1 MQAEA
6 KSDTLVKMP
15 EKSEH
20 ANMSWICEQCETGYM
35 KAEVLA
41 HTVATTQAEVKAKTL
56 DNVVLNVEAPLS
68 TH

>member
-6 KSDTLVKMP
+6 KSDTLVNMP
-15 EKSEH
+15 AKGED
-20 ANMSWICEQCETGYM
+20 ANMAWICERCETGYM

-41 HTVATTQAEVKAKTL
+41 HTLATTQAEVKAKTL
-56 DNVVLNVEAPLS
+56 DNVLLNVEARLS

>member
-1 MQAEA
+1 MQPEE

-15 EKSEH
+15 AKSAD
-20 ANMSWICEQCETGYM
+20 ANMSWICERCEKGYM

-56 DNVVLNVEAPLS
+56 DNVVLNEEAPLS

>member
-1 MQAEA
+1 
-6 KSDTLVKMP
+6 
-15 EKSEH
+15 
-20 ANMSWICEQCETGYM
+20 M

-56 DNVVLNVEAPLS
+56 DNVVLNEEAPLS